1 MAPVSTSLRG
11 DVAVKERAA
20 WYRAAWDAANAVLIR
35 HNASLSHHH
44 GVGLLRSPYMQAALG
59 ETLKVMEEIK
69 AALDPH
75 RILNPGKLGLSDEY
89 VSRPAGQ
96 Q

>member
-1 MAPVSTSLRG
+1 
-11 DVAVKERAA
+11 
-20 WYRAAWDAANAVLIR
+20 VLIR

-59 ETLKVMEEIK
+59 ETLKVMAEIK

-75 RILNPGKLGLSDEY
+75 RILNPGNWG
-89 VSRPAGQ
+89 
-96 Q
+96 